1 MDSILHLNNHFVNN
15 YRTRSEVGKWEKR
28 ENHYLLEIAPQRGYT
43 HIMLQTDLEQALT
56 YIDTYWDKIIIK
68 PKKRRIGR
76 RLIDT
81 VTMKFRQKN
90 SKNYHVL
97 EVPYACIFPNDKKF
111 HYIFYW
117 DSYFIFRGLLGTPH
131 EWVIPSMV
139 ENFIYLFKKYR
150 IIPNFTHPEALGRS
164 QPPFLTSMIFDA
176 YEVLSRDSKIT
187 TKIKKL
193 FKSKTSWLQK
203 HMEIAKQEYEEVW
216 MNEPQYN
223 HYVQEFQLNR
233 YGNRDVGY
241 AQPSEQES
249 GWDMTSRFYNRCNE
263 FLPVDLN
270 SYLYKYEMDFAKAAR
285 MLGEMDEENT
295 WIRVAESRKE
305 RMQIFWNED
314 KGFFYDYD
322 YVHHQQSQFA
332 SLAGFA
338 PLWDGIATPEQAER
352 MVQML
357 PKFETPYGLT
367 ITTPESL
374 PPVMDLHIFSQPLR
388 LTMENILK
396 PKQWDYP
403 NIWPPLEY
411 MTVIGLLKYGF
422 AQDAKRIIEK
432 SLKANYDT
440 FKKYGALLE
449 KLDGTTGDIPSTYWY
464 PTQLGFGWTNAIFYR
479 YTEILRHLASNS
491 LESSRTHFYPQTIP
505 FSH

>member
-1 MDSILHLNNHFVNN
+1 MIQ
-15 YRTRSEVGKWEKR
+15 TQ
-28 ENHYLLEIAPQRGYT
+28 LLE
-43 HIMLQTDLEQALT
+43 EALT
-56 YIDTYWDKIIIK
+56 YIDLYWNKIIIK
-68 PKKRRIGR
+68 PKKHRIGR

-81 VTMKFRQKN
+81 VTMRFRQTN

-111 HYIFYW
+111 QYIFYW
-117 DSYFIFRGLLGTPH
+117 DSYFIFRGILDTKH
-131 EWVIPSMV
+131 EWVIPSML
-139 ENFIYLFKKYR
+139 ENFIYLFKKYH

-176 YEVLSRDSKIT
+176 YDVLNRDGKIT

-193 FKSKTSWLQK
+193 FRSKKKWLED
-203 HMEIAKQEYEEVW
+203 HMRVAQEEYQDVW
-216 MNEPQYN
+216 MDSDTYN
-223 HYVQEFQLNR
+223 HCVKEFLLNR

-270 SYLYKYEMDFAKAAR
+270 SYLYKYEKDFAKAAE
-285 MLGEMDEENT
+285 MLGETGQEAE
-295 WIRVAESRKE
+295 WLRVAESRKE
-305 RMQIFWNED
+305 RMQIFWNEE

-322 YVHHQQSQFA
+322 YVHHQQSEFE
-332 SLAGFA
+332 SLAGFVPMWA
-338 PLWDGIATPEQAER
+338 GIATPEQAQR
-352 MVQML
+352 MVQMI
-357 PKFETPYGLT
+357 PKFETKYGLT
-367 ITTPESL
+367 ITTQASL
-374 PPVMDLHIFSQPLR
+374 PPLVDLSTFSKPLM
-388 LTMENILK
+388 LTMESILE

-422 AQDAKRIIEK
+422 VQDAKRIMEK
-432 SLKANYDT
+432 SLEGHLAAFQKH
-440 FKKYGALLE
+440 GAFLE
-449 KLDGTTGDIPSTYWY
+449 KLDATTGDMPDIYWY

-479 YTEILRHLASNS
+479 YTEILRDLASNS
-491 LESSRTHFYPQTIP
+491 LESSRTHFYPQTLP